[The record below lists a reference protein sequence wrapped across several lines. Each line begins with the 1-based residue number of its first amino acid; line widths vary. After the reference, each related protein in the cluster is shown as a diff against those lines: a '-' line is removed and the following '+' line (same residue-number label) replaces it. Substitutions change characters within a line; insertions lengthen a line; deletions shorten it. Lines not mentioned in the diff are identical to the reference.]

1 MYFSCQKREKK
12 EKIKIKLI
20 INGNPT
26 IISLHASH
34 RAEEDTVTHPGRR

>member
-1 MYFSCQKREKK
+1 MYFSCQKRKK
-12 EKIKIKLI
+12 NKIKIKLI
-20 INGNPT
+20 IDGNPT